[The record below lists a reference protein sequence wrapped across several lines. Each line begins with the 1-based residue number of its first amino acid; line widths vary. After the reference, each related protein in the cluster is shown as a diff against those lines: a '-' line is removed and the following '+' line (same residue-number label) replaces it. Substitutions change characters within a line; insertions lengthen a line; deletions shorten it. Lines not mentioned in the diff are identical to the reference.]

1 MHNIPFPS
9 PQRPRILV
17 QVSKTFASI
26 FSYNNG
32 KPSFLLLKAS
42 FLPLGFYSALNTH
55 LQEGRGEEMDGLAFS
70 FVDTNLG

>member
-17 QVSKTFASI
+17 QVSKIFASI

-32 KPSFLLLKAS
+32 RPSFLLLKAR
-42 FLPLGFYSALNTH
+42 FLPLDFLLSFEYPSAGR
-55 LQEGRGEEMDGLAFS
+55 ERGEDGWGGLLFH
-70 FVDTNLG
+70 